1 MMKSGAAPVR
11 KTPQPQ
17 PGRTDLEDVERSRPE
32 VPPPM
37 SIPRLNP
44 YRSALPAAL
53 TTNRPAR
60 DRSAREDTAAL
71 TDRDRE
77 LIYQATGQR
86 ITPGEANPGW
96 LNSLA
101 AAVASDRAT
110 GRLAPNQEI
119 TAVYLK
125 DLFRRYDQSPTGRN
139 PIAGYLEPALRHLDR
154 HGGGGRLDVTA

>member
-1 MMKSGAAPVR
+1 
-11 KTPQPQ
+11 
-17 PGRTDLEDVERSRPE
+17 
-32 VPPPM
+32 M

-44 YRSALPAAL
+44 YRSALSMPVAAAR
-53 TTNRPAR
+53 TAVR
-60 DRSAREDTAAL
+60 DRNQNTREDTASL

-86 ITPGEANPGW
+86 IRTGEPNAGW
-96 LNSLA
+96 INQLA
-101 AAVASDRAT
+101 AAIAADRAA

-139 PIAGYLEPALRHLDR
+139 PIAGYLEPALRYLEQS
-154 HGGGGRLDVTA
+154 GSGGGRLDVTA